1 VFLLWLPKSIFI
13 ARHLRTEFIIRVS
26 DLSLESDVNGSRDE
40 FLFFGRAVERKVRV
54 APSSGGLG
62 PASRKTPALAAD
74 E

>member
-40 FLFFGRAVERKVRV
+40 FVFFGRAVERKLRV
-54 APSSGGLG
+54 APSSRGW
-62 PASRKTPALAAD
+62 PASRKTPALAAAD